1 MLVSGE
7 SVSVRVRKRGHLR
20 GSSEKGKNLLRKKII
35 CLFLSFLHSQLKHK
49 KISGEGVGGQF
60 NQNLRNLCCSRVF
73 TFCTFLP
80 FCRLRPFTV
89 LTDYRKPLSLVP

>member
-1 MLVSGE
+1 MLASGE
-7 SVSVRVRKRGHLR
+7 SVSVRVQKRGHLR

-60 NQNLRNLCCSRVF
+60 NQNLRNLCCSTIFAVLF
-73 TFCTFLP
+73 YL
-80 FCRLRPFTV
+80 CRLRPSTV
-89 LTDYRKPLSLVP
+89 LTE

>member
-49 KISGEGVGGQF
+49 KSLAKALAVSSIKTCATFAALQF
-60 NQNLRNLCCSRVF
+60 SLYFFIFV
-73 TFCTFLP
+73 
-80 FCRLRPFTV
+80 
-89 LTDYRKPLSLVP
+89 DYDLL